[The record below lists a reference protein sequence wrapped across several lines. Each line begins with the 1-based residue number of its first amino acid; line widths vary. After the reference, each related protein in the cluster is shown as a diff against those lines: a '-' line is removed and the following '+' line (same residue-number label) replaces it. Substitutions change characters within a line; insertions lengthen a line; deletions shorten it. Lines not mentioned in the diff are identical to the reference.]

1 MGEPHRAAGQEHGV
15 DIVCGQSRLR
25 ETDLD
30 AGRDALGQLPCMV
43 DEIGAAD
50 GGVQAG
56 RDPFQR
62 DVGLPRVGQRN
73 LGFLDLHRQR
83 VAALFIDHT
92 HQPIEQVR
100 LTCLAPNL
108 ADIRHHARFV
118 HAVDAGPGREV
129 VEITRRHLEPG
140 ALHGAAEAEQR
151 HDDAEAEL
159 AVEIGA
165 ADTHAVIGENIRGAI
180 GLAVTLWSDTHDRKI
195 RPGRRRGLRI
205 PGRAHAADR
214 AGDHQQIPDWG
225 GASVGG
231 PPGKSCPPLVR

>member
-1 MGEPHRAAGQEHGV
+1 MGVDDPLIGDDADRRHRLGDRLADMGEPHRAAGQEHGV

-92 HQPIEQVR
+92 HQPIEQVG

-129 VEITRRHLEPG
+129 VEIARRHLEPG
-140 ALHGAAEAEQR
+140 ALHGTQ
-151 HDDAEAEL
+151 
-159 AVEIGA
+159 
-165 ADTHAVIGENIRGAI
+165 VIGDHIAKTGALAAQPRGLVDQQGAEHGFELRIR
-180 GLAVTLWSDTHDRKI
+180 
-195 RPGRRRGLRI
+195 RPGI
-205 PGRAHAADR
+205 P
-214 AGDHQQIPDWG
+214 
-225 GASVGG
+225 
-231 PPGKSCPPLVR
+231 LT